1 MFFRLTTILPGHST
15 PGSGWRRARVLSP
28 NPAYASSGGVHP
40 PDLLQEGQQIAHTP
54 MVGDLSIMD
63 AHDIDCFEVDLAV
76 GRSDAKER
84 PFMRPVIRLISCHA
98 FTVGKLPVNFRVEV
112 RERSANIAVELPYTL
127 LVRSRVRLRC
137 MVNEIFGEKFFKHAE
152 VSSTLHFFG
161 ISADNR
167 FRRI

>member
-1 MFFRLTTILPGHST
+1 
-15 PGSGWRRARVLSP
+15 
-28 NPAYASSGGVHP
+28 
-40 PDLLQEGQQIAHTP
+40 
-54 MVGDLSIMD
+54 MVGDLPVMD
-63 AHDIDCFEVDLAV
+63 AHDIDCFEVNLAV

-84 PFMRPVIRLISCHA
+84 PFMRPVIGLISRHA
-98 FTVGKLPVNFRVEV
+98 FPIGKLPVDFRMEV